1 MLPVGPNCW
10 CACVVDDGK
19 VMDGTDVSPRL
30 GGGVSKGLELE
41 AVRRTVL
48 FGFAIVEVDADR
60 RGSRTVA
67 RAIDC
72 RCGPLLEPDDE
83 DVDGGTE
90 LVPAPPLGL
99 EVGDLGRRTTCT
111 QVSASCTIFFALSL
125 EPSKNSRRS

>member
-1 MLPVGPNCW
+1 
-10 CACVVDDGK
+10 
-19 VMDGTDVSPRL
+19 MDGTGVSPRL

-72 RCGPLLEPDDE
+72 RCGPLVEPDDE

-99 EVGDLGRRTTCT
+99 EGGDLGRRTTCT
-111 QVSASCTIFFALSL
+111 HVSASCTIFFALSL